1 MGASGPDAAGQL
13 PGQVPRDPHWTLT
26 LQESGHPQAA
36 SSCGRASHAPP
47 HTLPSLSPGAR
58 AAPCP
63 PFPHA
68 FPGDRHGCR
77 PAHLCGSSGQ
87 HGPRAAGLEGRVG
100 GAEEGM
106 TPPVGG
112 TPPAGQG
119 PADTSPLGGSC
130 PGFPQTLTE
139 PCDATWGGLPGPSAS
154 LCPAWQCWPRKVRRA
169 GQERG
174 WGSDRNW
181 REQRWTGGQAE
192 RRFPSGW
199 GAGLGFLFFPAGSSR
214 NPRKAK
220 GWPDLPI
227 PPSAWALLRP
237 WSSPH
242 PPSPPGVSGP
252 SPQSS
257 IAHSNS
263 RRGPAS
269 PHGEALIFFSLPG
282 FPNRGQGLCLHA
294 IPEPGPSPFFQKH
307 SEKKLPRAP
316 L

>member
-1 MGASGPDAAGQL
+1 MQLVSVQVRL
-13 PGQVPRDPHWTLT
+13 PGTHTGHSPSRNQATPRQPAPAGEPPTLLRT
-26 LQESGHPQAA
+26 
-36 SSCGRASHAPP
+36 
-47 HTLPSLSPGAR
+47 
-58 AAPCP
+58 PCP
-63 PFPHA
+63 PSA
-68 FPGDRHGCR
+68 LAHGQP
-77 PAHLCGSSGQ
+77 PALPFHMPFLGTVTAVGLLSGQ

-139 PCDATWGGLPGPSAS
+139 PCDATWGGLPAPSAS
-154 LCPAWQCWPRKVRRA
+154 LCPAWQCWPRKVRRG

-174 WGSDRNW
+174 WGSDRHW

-192 RRFPSGW
+192 RRPPSGW
-199 GAGLGFLFFPAGSSR
+199 GAGLGCLFFPAGSSR